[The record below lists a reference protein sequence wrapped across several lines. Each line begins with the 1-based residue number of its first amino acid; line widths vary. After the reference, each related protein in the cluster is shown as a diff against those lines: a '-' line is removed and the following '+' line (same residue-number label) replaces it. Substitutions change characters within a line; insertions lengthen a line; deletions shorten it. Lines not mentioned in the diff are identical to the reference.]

1 MKTIILSAAIILMA
15 GLFASAQKNTA
26 NQKNKKMKN
35 LTEIVLPFYQKALTV
50 NTETNPAEVL
60 NSILADN
67 FVSEGTVD
75 NKNKEQLIGQL
86 GFFWKMIHDLKWEP
100 VEIIENGNQV
110 IVRSKVTGTPNSPE
124 GQFFGLPTD
133 GTKSFTTMSID
144 IHTIE
149 DGKIVKVNH
158 IEDWATALKQLKN

>member
-1 MKTIILSAAIILMA
+1 MA
-15 GLFASAQKNTA
+15 GLFASAQTNTA

-86 GFFWKMIHDLKWEP
+86 GFFWKMIPDLKWEP